1 MPLPALIDAGRA
13 AFADQGAFGDDFA
26 TAREEVRQAEKRAV
40 DAVRAVALHEAA
52 LTVHD
57 QKKVQLGFVVAGVVV
72 ALALVLLLF
81 PFIYRAIVV

>member
-1 MPLPALIDAGRA
+1 M
-13 AFADQGAFGDDFA
+13 
-26 TAREEVRQAEKRAV
+26 

-57 QKKVQLGFVVAGVVV
+57 QKKVQQGFTIAGVVV